1 LLCLIMSME
10 ENKYTILLVDDEED
24 ILEFISYNLKRE
36 GYNVLNASNGREA
49 LEEARKV
56 KPHLILLDVMM
67 PEMDGIEVCE
77 EIRKT
82 PGISDT
88 VIALITARSESYT
101 QIAGFEAGADDFI
114 TKPIRPKVL
123 ISRIKALLRRTEYSL
138 RSENTSARR
147 LLPESNV
154 QIDADRHLAI
164 VDGNEIELPRKEF
177 IMLSLLT
184 SKPSRV
190 FTRQEI
196 FNQVWGA
203 EVLVCERTIDVYIR
217 KLREKIGQD
226 RIRTIKGV
234 GYRFEPL

>member
-1 LLCLIMSME
+1 ME
-10 ENKYTILLVDDEED
+10 EEKYSILVVDDEED

-36 GYNVLNASNGREA
+36 GYQVYTAINGREA
-49 LEEARKV
+49 LKLARQY
-56 KPHLILLDVMM
+56 KPHLVLLDVMM

-82 PGISDT
+82 PEISDT
-88 VIALITARSESYT
+88 GIALITARSESYT

-114 TKPIRPKVL
+114 SKPVRPKVL
-123 ISRIKALLRRTEYSL
+123 MGRIKALLRRTSNSL
-138 RSENTSARR
+138 KPQ
-147 LLPESNV
+147 LPVQQMYPEDGNV
-154 QIDADRHLAI
+154 QVDLDRHVVI
-164 VDGNEIELPRKEF
+164 VDGNELELPRKEF

-190 FTRQEI
+190 FSRQEI
-196 FNQVWGA
+196 FNQVWGP

-217 KLREKIGQD
+217 KLREKIGQE

-234 GYRFEPL
+234 GYRFEPLR